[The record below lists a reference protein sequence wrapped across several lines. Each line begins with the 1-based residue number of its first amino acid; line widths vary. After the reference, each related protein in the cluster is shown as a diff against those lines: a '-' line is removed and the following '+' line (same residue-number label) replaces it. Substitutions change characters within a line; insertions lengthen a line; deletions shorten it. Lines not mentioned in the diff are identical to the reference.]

1 MKPGDS
7 GIIAWFDQG
16 QWRPVPAVAESQHM
30 LRASVP
36 HLSIW
41 GVPSLDFRQFILA
54 ALSLRASLSCEAPRS
69 TLVDLT
75 LTQDGGL
82 IVPPSEA
89 SGETP
94 LIVCP
99 KDRPDGT
106 VDLAVA
112 NNRSYA
118 LRVQPLNLVV
128 EPRSLLDEGPVEAA
142 VGSLYQAGGITVISP
157 GSTVHLTY
165 RKQDE
170 FPASLDFRP
179 DRGATAYGL
188 AAYVLERMGLKAF
201 IAGLEGANCGLQSG
215 WNSGQEKLAAA
226 LGDCLVPVLMAA
238 LGWAKAILVSV
249 VTAAL
254 VLIAPLLDQLTDRIT
269 AGESGTLRLT
279 PKAAPPT
286 PAPSDRSAPAAPP
299 TSPARTSAAPP
310 QNEPQ
315 PPTPRPTT
323 TSAAAPPAQ
332 VVQYDCPNDN
342 SNIGRY
348 ISPGRYWQMPF
359 QTQGRTITSGWVLI
373 GANNDGGDHRARVGI
388 YRGQGLGSPLA
399 TAVVSVSGYDGESFG
414 LSSVAVNPGE
424 TLYLTVAGIGDF
436 TVYENRS
443 GCVIGRL
450 NGYS

>member
-1 MKPGDS
+1 
-7 GIIAWFDQG
+7 
-16 QWRPVPAVAESQHM
+16 M

-41 GVPSLDFRQFILA
+41 GVPSLDLRQIILA
-54 ALSLRASLSCEAPRS
+54 ALSLRASLSCQAPHS

-82 IVPPSEA
+82 IVPPGEA

-99 KDRPDGT
+99 TDRPDGT

-118 LRVQPLNLVV
+118 LRVRPLNLVV

-157 GSTVHLTY
+157 GSTIHLTY
-165 RKQDE
+165 RKQDGY
-170 FPASLDFRP
+170 PASLDFEP
-179 DRGATAYGL
+179 DKAATMYGL
-188 AAYVLERMGLKAF
+188 AAYVLDHLGLKAF
-201 IAGLEGANCGLQSG
+201 ITALDSGNCGLHTG
-215 WNSGQEKLAAA
+215 WNSGKEKLAAA
-226 LGDCLVPVLMAA
+226 LGDCLRPVLMAA
-238 LGWAKAILVSV
+238 LGWAKAILGSV

-254 VLIAPLLDQLTDRIT
+254 VLVAPILDQLTDRFT
-269 AGESGTLRLT
+269 AGESGALRLT
-279 PKAAPPT
+279 PKTAPPA
-286 PAPSDRSAPAAPP
+286 PAPPDERAPAAPP
-299 TSPARTSAAPP
+299 PSAPRTSGTPP
-310 QNEPQ
+310 PS
-315 PPTPRPTT
+315 PPAPRPTT
-323 TSAAAPPAQ
+323 TSAAPPPRAQ
-332 VVQYDCPNDN
+332 VVHYDCPNDN
-342 SNIGRY
+342 SNIGKY

-359 QTQGRTITSGWVLI
+359 QTQGRTITGGWILI

-388 YRGQGLGSPLA
+388 YRGQGLGTPLG
-399 TAVVSVSGYDGESFG
+399 TAIVPVSGYDGEPFG
-414 LSSVAVNPGE
+414 LGSVNVNPGE
-424 TLYLTVAGIGDF
+424 TLYLTVVGIGDF

-443 GCVIGRL
+443 GCVIGQV